1 MNSRVI
7 LEKKQLNITL
17 DRLVCE
23 LIERLG
29 DFKDVAII
37 GMQPRGVFL
46 SRRIHEKLNTS
57 LGKKAIPYGELDISF
72 YRDDFRRNEQPI
84 LPHELKMD
92 FSVEGK
98 RIVLI
103 DDVLYTG
110 RTVRSALEAL
120 NDFGR
125 PAKVELLVLVDR
137 KYSRD
142 LPIHPD
148 YIGIKVD
155 TRANDKV
162 KVEWKENH
170 KKDQVSIITTEPEK

>member
-7 LEKKQLNITL
+7 LEKKQLDITL

-29 DFKDVAII
+29 DFKNIAII
-37 GMQPRGVFL
+37 GMQPRGIYL
-46 SRRIHEKLNTS
+46 SRRIREKLTAA
-57 LGKKAIPYGELDISF
+57 LGKQLFDYGELDISF
-72 YRDDFRRNEQPI
+72 YRDDFRRNATPI
-84 LPHELKMD
+84 LPHELKINFD
-92 FSVEGK
+92 VEGK

-110 RTVRSALEAL
+110 RTIRSALEAL

-125 PAKVELLVLVDR
+125 PSKVELLVLVDR

-148 YIGIKVD
+148 YVGLKVD
-155 TRANDKV
+155 TRSHDKV
-162 KVEWKENH
+162 IVEWKENQ
-170 KKDQVSIITTEPEK
+170 KKDQVSIITTEAN